1 MNNPVVLHLGMDLF
15 YPVLTLAW
23 WTVLMYALVAYRRLH
38 PKLNKGVDLSEYTV
52 GEPAALP
59 PYVSQAN
66 RNIVNLFEMPI
77 LFYLVCILLHL
88 VGGVYSLTIGLAWAY
103 VALRIVHSL
112 IHVTYNKVWHRL
124 GVFGL
129 GTVVLLML
137 MGELTRMLL
146 AG

>member
-1 MNNPVVLHLGMDLF
+1 MNNPVVLHLGMDMLH
-15 YPVLTLAW
+15 PVLTLAW

-52 GEPAALP
+52 GEPAAVP

-88 VGGVYSLTIGLAWAY
+88 AGGAYSLTIGLAWAY

-129 GTVVLLML
+129 STVVLVML
-137 MGELTRMLL
+137 MGELTRMLV
-146 AG
+146 